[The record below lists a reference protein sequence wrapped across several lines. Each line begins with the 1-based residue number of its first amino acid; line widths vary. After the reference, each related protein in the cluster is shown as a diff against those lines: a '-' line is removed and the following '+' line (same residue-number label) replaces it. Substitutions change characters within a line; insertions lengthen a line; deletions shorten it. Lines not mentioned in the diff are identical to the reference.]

1 MILFIMKIK
10 KYKPNFN
17 NMDRRKTTGFKKL
30 LRKYEA
36 MSLSEK
42 YGSCLFWD
50 MIEKAH
56 SFSDWAS
63 IYKYGDDSLRKDAQR
78 KMEELFINDNED
90 SDVQLNIIELFLI
103 IDKADKDDIL
113 RKYLEKFND
122 KDSLL
127 FALEMA
133 ENHYFDSYEDTGLI
147 SDIRSQLRDEYCR
160 GSDLVIEQHLKY
172 RYKRTEKLRK
182 KSTFNP

>member
-1 MILFIMKIK
+1 
-10 KYKPNFN
+10 
-17 NMDRRKTTGFKKL
+17 MDRRKTTQFRKL

-36 MSLSEK
+36 MSLSQRNK
-42 YGSCLFWD
+42 SDLFWD
-50 MIEKAH
+50 MKEKAR
-56 SFSDWAS
+56 SFSDWAA
-63 IYKYGDDSLRKDAQR
+63 IYQYGDDSLRKDAQR

-90 SDVQLNIIELFLI
+90 SDVQLNIIELFLV
-103 IDKADKDDIL
+103 IDKADKDEVL
-113 RKYLEKFND
+113 RKYLEKFDD

-133 ENHYFDSYEDTGLI
+133 ENHYFDTYENTGLI
-147 SDIRSQLRDEYCR
+147 SDIRSQLREEYCR